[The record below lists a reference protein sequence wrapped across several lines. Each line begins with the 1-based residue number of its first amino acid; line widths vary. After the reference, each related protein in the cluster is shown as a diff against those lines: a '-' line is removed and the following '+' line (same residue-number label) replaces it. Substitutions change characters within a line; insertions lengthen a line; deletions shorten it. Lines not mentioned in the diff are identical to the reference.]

1 MKDKEEI
8 FLENR
13 LKELA
18 NKAYLRNISTY
29 SNFLN
34 LYEQT
39 IFFSIKASLP
49 DIRYEW
55 LGGYEAAERRIVCFL
70 PSYQENMPDIIR
82 FLRIEAVNE
91 RFADDLSHRDFL
103 GAFMNL
109 GLERHMI
116 GDICISENKAH
127 LIVLEC
133 VKDIIIENLQYVKK
147 TKVKVVEESVE
158 DIQYI
163 NRYQEMAINVAS
175 NRLDGVIA
183 ATFKLSRSLSNEYFD
198 KERVFVNGKMTTN
211 HSYMIK
217 EGDLISVR
225 GRGRFKF
232 LGNSRTS
239 KKGRLFSDILLYI

>member
-13 LKELA
+13 LRDLA
-18 NKAYLRNISTY
+18 NTAYVRNISTH

-34 LYEQT
+34 PYEQT
-39 IFFSIKASLP
+39 VFFSIKSSLP
-49 DIRYEW
+49 NIHYEW
-55 LGGYEAAERRIVCFL
+55 LGGYEAAERKIVCFL
-70 PSYQENMPDIIR
+70 PSYKEDLGDIIC

-91 RFADDLSHRDFL
+91 KFADSLSHRDFL

-109 GLERHMI
+109 GLERHTI

-127 LIVLEC
+127 LIVLSS
-133 VKDIIIENLQYVKK
+133 VKDIIMENLQYVKK
-147 TKVKVVEESVE
+147 TKIRVLQESAE

-163 NRYQEMAINVAS
+163 NRYREIAINVAS
-175 NRLDGVIA
+175 NRLDAVVA
-183 ATFKLSRSLSNEYFD
+183 STFKLSRSLSNEYFD

-211 HSYMIK
+211 HSYMVK

-225 GRGRFKF
+225 GQGRFKF
-232 LGNSRTS
+232 LGNRRTS